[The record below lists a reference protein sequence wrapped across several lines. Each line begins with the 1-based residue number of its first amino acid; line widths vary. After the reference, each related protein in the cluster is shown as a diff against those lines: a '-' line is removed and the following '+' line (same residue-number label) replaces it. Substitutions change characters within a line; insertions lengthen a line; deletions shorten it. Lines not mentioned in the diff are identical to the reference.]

1 MCAVTCTISSLR
13 NFRPMLQ
20 GRKAGGRLQ
29 TIGSLQHGLI
39 RALELLGLHAHN
51 VGAVL
56 MEMRQRALHR

>member
-1 MCAVTCTISSLR
+1 
-13 NFRPMLQ
+13 MLQ